1 MRIFVIVICSLALA
15 SVAYGAQPEK
25 NKQQKKKQPQA
36 AQHAPPP
43 TAGHATG
50 AGAGPKKTSMGAY
63 QGKKGQTQMGAY
75 EGQKGKKG
83 QTSMGA
89 YEGQKGKKG
98 QTQMGAY
105 EGQKGKKGQT
115 SMGAYEGQKAKHGQ
129 TSAEAYQ
136 GHKGNKGQTSVE
148 RYEGQKGKKGQG
160 SMGAYEGQKGKKS
173 QTSVEAYHGQK
184 GKKGQTQMG
193 AYQGQTGKVAK
204 GGKVTGAG
212 KPFKPQHFNLPT
224 KTTPTKITAV
234 NFQQGRHIQRSQNWQ
249 GSKYQVFRNYKSEWH
264 DQGWWRSHYNN
275 RVVFVYGGWYAWDAG
290 YWRPAWGYAPNAY
303 YAYDG
308 PIYGYNNLPP
318 DQVIANVQSA
328 LQQHGYYQGEVDG
341 LLGPQTRAAIADY
354 QRATGLP
361 ETASVDQPTLESLG
375 MS

>member
-1 MRIFVIVICSLALA
+1 MKIFVVLICSLGLVIGAF
-15 SVAYGAQPEK
+15 GAQPEK
-25 NKQQKKKQPQA
+25 NKQQKKKQPPT

-63 QGKKGQTQMGAY
+63 Q
-75 EGQKGKKG
+75 
-83 QTSMGA
+83 
-89 YEGQKGKKG
+89 
-98 QTQMGAY
+98 
-105 EGQKGKKGQT
+105 
-115 SMGAYEGQKAKHGQ
+115 
-129 TSAEAYQ
+129 
-136 GHKGNKGQTSVE
+136 
-148 RYEGQKGKKGQG
+148 
-160 SMGAYEGQKGKKS
+160 
-173 QTSVEAYHGQK
+173 

-290 YWRPAWGYAPNAY
+290 YWKPAWGYAPNAY